1 MSNDEN
7 YNSFEVQVQNNSI
20 NFPDTTEIDPI
31 NNKVDKKKEEQKR
44 FKIILLFII
53 LVIIL
58 LFVLFTFI

>member
-31 NNKVDKKKEEQKR
+31 NNKVDKKKEEQNR